1 MKRVLIF
8 YFSGTGN
15 TKEVA
20 DMIASSLRNAGT
32 ETDCYAIDI
41 CVKKGIVP
49 DVSGADAIGIGYPI
63 YAFNAPGLVE
73 SFLKKLPLAKGL
85 PAFVFKT
92 AGEPL
97 SINNASSFWIH
108 CILKKKGYRLMYE
121 RHFLMPYNIKFRFP
135 DEVVKQ
141 IYTLSKKL
149 AVKLAYDFM
158 QGISDG
164 PRYNLPALLV
174 AWIMLVF
181 RPLAKFNGKMYK
193 VSGQCTQCQKCIRGC
208 PMGNICLREGKII
221 FGWKCTM
228 CMHCV
233 MYCPQGAM
241 HAGWIDGLSVR
252 GGYNFERIMNDEG
265 IKADTIQKYKKGFYT
280 LFKKYIKKM
289 EAITENTAQ

>member
-108 CILKKKGYRLMYE
+108 CILKRRDIG
-121 RHFLMPYNIKFRFP
+121 
-135 DEVVKQ
+135 
-141 IYTLSKKL
+141 
-149 AVKLAYDFM
+149 
-158 QGISDG
+158 
-164 PRYNLPALLV
+164 
-174 AWIMLVF
+174 
-181 RPLAKFNGKMYK
+181 
-193 VSGQCTQCQKCIRGC
+193 
-208 PMGNICLREGKII
+208 
-221 FGWKCTM
+221 
-228 CMHCV
+228 
-233 MYCPQGAM
+233 
-241 HAGWIDGLSVR
+241 
-252 GGYNFERIMNDEG
+252 
-265 IKADTIQKYKKGFYT
+265 
-280 LFKKYIKKM
+280 
-289 EAITENTAQ
+289 

>member
-1 MKRVLIF
+1 
-8 YFSGTGN
+8 
-15 TKEVA
+15 
-20 DMIASSLRNAGT
+20 
-32 ETDCYAIDI
+32 
-41 CVKKGIVP
+41 
-49 DVSGADAIGIGYPI
+49 
-63 YAFNAPGLVE
+63 
-73 SFLKKLPLAKGL
+73 
-85 PAFVFKT
+85 
-92 AGEPL
+92 
-97 SINNASSFWIH
+97 
-108 CILKKKGYRLMYE
+108 MYE